1 MITKQ
6 RDSTDVHELI
16 MSKEEFEKRERKRE
30 DIYSGFIRN
39 RKVRALHVLDDLFE
53 TQQNLCLQ

>member
-39 RKVRALHVLDDLFE
+39 RKVRAFHVLDDFFE